1 MIQFERVTKLKNGKI
16 KIDFSLLKIYSIL
29 KDNLGFSYVRYN
41 NKGFYLKNEFGNYKV
56 IPFFELVD
64 SFINFVQTEYETT
77 TSKEEILEVIF
88 KTRPIKNGNFAKE
101 YLKKHLDDKT
111 IKEIIFNL

>member
-1 MIQFERVTKLKNGKI
+1 MIQFEKVTELKDGEI
-16 KIDFSLLKIYSIL
+16 KIEFSLLKIYSLL

-64 SFINFVQTEYETT
+64 SFTNFIKTEYETT
-77 TSKEEILEVIF
+77 TPKEELLETIY
-88 KTRPIKNGNFAKE
+88 KTRPIKKGNIAKE
-101 YLKKHLDDKT
+101 CLRKQLTDER
-111 IKEIIFNL
+111 IKEIIYNM